1 MVQDTIGAKIAFA
14 SLHSDGFGER
24 VLTGEKTNDEERWVV
39 RGGLRF
45 ELGRDVDLRLNGDFS
60 HQDQNP
66 PNGRL
71 LRLAPMPPPPTV
83 DKITRFNQI
92 AAPVLNPGLGLA
104 DDAVFDARW
113 VSPGPYD
120 NYGLQPVY
128 DRHDIGG
135 GSLTASFQATDWLNI
150 KSVSAARALDSEI
163 GVDGDQT
170 PYSLQTSQTTLDQQ
184 QYSEEIQ
191 LSGELWD
198 GLLRYMVGFYAFRE
212 VGDSTVDTE
221 SFHGLFE
228 NDPMPMPMDAG
239 DTFTRFELT
248 ATSYAAFTQE
258 TLRVLP
264 GLHLTAGARI
274 NRDEKEYGYSLER
287 PQTAM
292 VVIPFTRA
300 EAAWNSFTP
309 KLGVDWKP
317 IEPIMLYAS
326 YAQGFKSGG
335 FGPSNSP
342 NIPTPIYDPERV
354 TAYEVGVK
362 SEWLER
368 RLTAMLAA
376 FHNDYRDIQL
386 TVQTADPVTNANVR
400 TTQNAGRSKIM
411 GFEVE
416 LGAVPVDGLALNV
429 GVGYV
434 DAKFDELSPQ
444 ATMVGFMLG
453 DRLPQVPDWSVNAGA
468 QYAFGVGIGELTL
481 RADVTYK
488 GDHFLTAADPTSFQG
503 GYALYAARVAFVP
516 SAAEELELSLQGIN
530 LSDEVY
536 YVYHAT
542 LPPTGQEIAL
552 ASQPRLIYF
561 MAKYMY

>member
-1 MVQDTIGAKIAFA
+1 
-14 SLHSDGFGER
+14 
-24 VLTGEKTNDEERWVV
+24 
-39 RGGLRF
+39 
-45 ELGRDVDLRLNGDFS
+45 
-60 HQDQNP
+60 
-66 PNGRL
+66 
-71 LRLAPMPPPPTV
+71 
-83 DKITRFNQI
+83 
-92 AAPVLNPGLGLA
+92 
-104 DDAVFDARW
+104 
-113 VSPGPYD
+113 
-120 NYGLQPVY
+120 
-128 DRHDIGG
+128 
-135 GSLTASFQATDWLNI
+135 
-150 KSVSAARALDSEI
+150 
-163 GVDGDQT
+163 
-170 PYSLQTSQTTLDQQ
+170 
-184 QYSEEIQ
+184 
-191 LSGELWD
+191 
-198 GLLRYMVGFYAFRE
+198 
-212 VGDSTVDTE
+212 
-221 SFHGLFE
+221 
-228 NDPMPMPMDAG
+228 
-239 DTFTRFELT
+239 
-248 ATSYAAFTQE
+248 
-258 TLRVLP
+258 
-264 GLHLTAGARI
+264 
-274 NRDEKEYGYSLER
+274 
-287 PQTAM
+287 M

-317 IEPIMLYAS
+317 VEPIMLYAS

-376 FHNDYRDIQL
+376 FYNDYRDIQL

-416 LGAVPVDGLALNV
+416 LGAVPVDGLALNA

-488 GDHFLTAADPTSFQG
+488 GDHFLTAADPTSFQE

-530 LSDEVY
+530 LGDEVY